1 MLMVSPRTCRDRYAV
16 VERGLGES
24 LQLGFRKRSRK
35 CRRFRDGQEAVRTL
49 ADSKLGVD
57 LFRGSASL
65 ELYRGS
71 SLQVAAQRLQK
82 RFIYSLSKEKEYMA
96 IYRASKP

>member
-1 MLMVSPRTCRDRYAV
+1 MAMEGQRDAKNAALIP
-16 VERGLGES
+16 G
-24 LQLGFRKRSRK
+24 
-35 CRRFRDGQEAVRTL
+35 VRTL
-49 ADSKLGVD
+49 ADSKLRVD

-82 RFIYSLSKEKEYMA
+82 RFIYCLRKEKEYMA

>member
-1 MLMVSPRTCRDRYAV
+1 MAVEGQRDTKNAALIP
-16 VERGLGES
+16 G
-24 LQLGFRKRSRK
+24 
-35 CRRFRDGQEAVRTL
+35 VRTL

-71 SLQVAAQRLQK
+71 SLQVAAQRL
-82 RFIYSLSKEKEYMA
+82 
-96 IYRASKP
+96 

>member
-1 MLMVSPRTCRDRYAV
+1 MAVEGQRDAKNAALI
-16 VERGLGES
+16 LG
-24 LQLGFRKRSRK
+24 
-35 CRRFRDGQEAVRTL
+35 VRTL

-71 SLQVAAQRLQK
+71 SLQVAAQRL
-82 RFIYSLSKEKEYMA
+82 
-96 IYRASKP
+96 

>member
-1 MLMVSPRTCRDRYAV
+1 MAVEGQRDAKNAALIPSVRTLTDSKFGRDSMNAA
-16 VERGLGES
+16 LIPS
-24 LQLGFRKRSRK
+24 
-35 CRRFRDGQEAVRTL
+35 VRTL

-71 SLQVAAQRLQK
+71 FFQVAAQRLQK
-82 RFIYSLSKEKEYMA
+82 RFIYYLSKEDEYMT
-96 IYRASKP
+96 IYRISKP

>member
-1 MLMVSPRTCRDRYAV
+1 MAAISVYGCRALTCLRI
-16 VERGLGES
+16 S
-24 LQLGFRKRSRK
+24 GFN
-35 CRRFRDGQEAVRTL
+35 DRTL

-65 ELYRGS
+65 ELYRSS

-82 RFIYSLSKEKEYMA
+82 RFIYCLWKEEEYMA
-96 IYRASKP
+96 IYRVSKP

>member
-1 MLMVSPRTCRDRYAV
+1 MAVEEQRDAKNV
-16 VERGLGES
+16 AMIPG
-24 LQLGFRKRSRK
+24 
-35 CRRFRDGQEAVRTL
+35 DRTL
-49 ADSKLGVD
+49 VDSKLGVD

-82 RFIYSLSKEKEYMA
+82 RLIYCLSKEKEYMA